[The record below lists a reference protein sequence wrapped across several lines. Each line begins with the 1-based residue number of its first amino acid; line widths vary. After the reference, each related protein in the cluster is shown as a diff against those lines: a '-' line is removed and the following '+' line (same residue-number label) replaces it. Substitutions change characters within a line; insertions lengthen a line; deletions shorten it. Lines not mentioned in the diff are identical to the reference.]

1 MGVIAGANIN
11 DNGLIFSLDAA
22 NFRSYSGSGL
32 TSFGLVGGI
41 GGTLVNG
48 VGFTS
53 VNSGSFIF
61 DGSNDYIRI
70 EMVPIL
76 RPTSQITVEV
86 WANLTNASVNQHF
99 IALQYNNLTD
109 NSYVMYYIPPY
120 VRTIIGNGSQNMISY
135 SASLTAGSWYY
146 LVQTYDGSNQRL
158 YINGTFAASNP
169 CTGNILYN
177 SLNDNLLIG
186 SDYYTNYSQGLNAF
200 LNGKLSSAKIYNR
213 ALTAKEIKQNYNA
226 TKRRYGL

>member
-1 MGVIAGANIN
+1 MGVVAGANLI

-22 NFRSYSGSGL
+22 NYRSYSGSGN
-32 TSFGLVGGI
+32 TSYGLVGGI

-48 VGFTS
+48 VGF
-53 VNSGSFIF
+53 GSTNGGYFIF

-70 EMVPIL
+70 EMVPAL
-76 RPTSQITVEV
+76 RPTSQITVEL

-99 IALQYNNLTD
+99 IALQYNGLTD
-109 NSYVMYYIPPY
+109 NSYVMYYIPPF
-120 VRTIIGNGSQNMISY
+120 VRTIIGNGTQNMISY

-177 SLNDNLLIG
+177 LSNDNLLIG
-186 SDYYTNYSQGLNAF
+186 SDYYTGFSQGLNAF

>member
-1 MGVIAGANIN
+1 MAIYSGVNIN
-11 DNGLIFSLDAA
+11 TSGLVFSLDA
-22 NFRSYSGSGL
+22 NSSRSYSGTGN
-32 TSFGLVGGI
+32 TVNGLVGGT
-41 GGTLVNG
+41 GATLVNG

-53 VNSGSFIF
+53 SNGGSFIF

-70 EMVPIL
+70 EMVPAL

-86 WANLTNASVNQHF
+86 WANLTNAAVNQHF
-99 IALQYNNLTD
+99 IALQYNSLTD
-109 NSYVMYYIPPY
+109 NSYVMYYIPPF

-135 SASLTAGSWYY
+135 SANLSANTWYN
-146 LVQTYDGSNQRL
+146 LVQAYDGSFQRL
-158 YINGTFAASNP
+158 YINGVFAASNA

-177 SLNDNLLIG
+177 SLNDNLTIG

-213 ALTAKEIKQNYNA
+213 ALSAQEIKNNFEA
-226 TKRRYGL
+226 TRDRYGI